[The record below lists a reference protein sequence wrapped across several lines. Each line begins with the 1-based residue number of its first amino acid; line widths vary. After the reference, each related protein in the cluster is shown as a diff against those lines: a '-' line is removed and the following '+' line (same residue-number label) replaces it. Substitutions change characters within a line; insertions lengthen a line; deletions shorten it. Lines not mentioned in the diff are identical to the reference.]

1 MLLEKPLFLKNPE
14 WYVHDDERNMYL
26 LTDKAPK
33 EAQQSYIEFY
43 ETLNNSYWHSQ
54 EFKIKDINDYIVK
67 TTQDK

>member
-14 WYVHDDERNMYL
+14 WYVQYL